1 MFRRK
6 LIAASITSV
15 LYPLTLTLIS
25 TVGDHSYFI
34 EFLGF
39 VMMYSLP
46 VIYIYGIA
54 TSLVSDW
61 LASLL
66 AKKKNKLAIILTFL
80 FHTIFGLV
88 LLQISLVAAWLFFVI
103 DRLLKRKQEN
113 YQTKTALLSFLLP
126 ICFFIFFLVLI
137 MMNERGG

>member
-103 DRLLKRKQEN
+103 DRLLKGSRKTIKRRQR
-113 YQTKTALLSFLLP
+113 F
-126 ICFFIFFLVLI
+126 
-137 MMNERGG
+137 

>member
-15 LYPLTLTLIS
+15 LYPLTLNP
-25 TVGDHSYFI
+25 HFI
-34 EFLGF
+34 ELEYLGL
-39 VMMYSLP
+39 VMVYSLP

-66 AKKKNKLAIILTFL
+66 AKKKNKLVIFLTFL

-88 LLQISLVAAWLFFVI
+88 LLQISLIAAWLFFII

-137 MMNERGG
+137 SI

>member
-6 LIAASITSV
+6 LIAASITIV
-15 LYPLTLTLIS
+15 LYPLTLNP
-25 TVGDHSYFI
+25 HFI
-34 EFLGF
+34 KLEYLGL
-39 VMMYSLP
+39 VMVYSLP

-66 AKKKNKLAIILTFL
+66 AKKKNKLAIFLTFL

-88 LLQISLVAAWLFFVI
+88 LLQISLIAAWLFFII

-137 MMNERGG
+137 SI

>member
-15 LYPLTLTLIS
+15 LYPLTLSFIS
-25 TVGDHSYFI
+25 IVEDPSYFI
-34 EFLGF
+34 EYLGL
-39 VMMYSLP
+39 VMVYSLP

-66 AKKKNKLAIILTFL
+66 AKKKNKLVIFLTFL

-88 LLQISLVAAWLFFVI
+88 LLHISLIAAWLFFII
-103 DRLLKRKQEN
+103 DRVLNRKQEN

-137 MMNERGG
+137 SI

>member
-15 LYPLTLTLIS
+15 LYPLTLNP
-25 TVGDHSYFI
+25 HFI
-34 EFLGF
+34 ELEFLGL

-66 AKKKNKLAIILTFL
+66 AKKKNKIVIFLTFL

-88 LLQISLVAAWLFFVI
+88 LLHISLIAAWLFFVI

>member
-15 LYPLTLTLIS
+15 LYPLTLNP
-25 TVGDHSYFI
+25 HFI
-34 EFLGF
+34 ELEFLGL

-66 AKKKNKLAIILTFL
+66 AKKKNKIVIFLTFL

-88 LLQISLVAAWLFFVI
+88 LLHISLIAAWLFFVI

-137 MMNERGG
+137 RI

>member
-15 LYPLTLTLIS
+15 LYPLTLNP
-25 TVGDHSYFI
+25 HFI
-34 EFLGF
+34 ELEYLGL
-39 VMMYSLP
+39 VMVYSLP

-66 AKKKNKLAIILTFL
+66 AKKKNKLVIFLTFL

-88 LLQISLVAAWLFFVI
+88 LLQISLIAAWLFFII
-103 DRLLKRKQEN
+103 DRLLNRKQEN

-137 MMNERGG
+137 SI

>member
-15 LYPLTLTLIS
+15 LYPLTLNP
-25 TVGDHSYFI
+25 HFI
-34 EFLGF
+34 ELEYLGL
-39 VMMYSLP
+39 VMVYSLP

-66 AKKKNKLAIILTFL
+66 AKKKNKLAIFLTFL

-88 LLQISLVAAWLFFVI
+88 LLQISLIAAWLFFII

-137 MMNERGG
+137 SI